1 MQTVNRL
8 LCVVATTLFCSTAFP
23 QTGKPRVSPAQTVA
37 YKIKDAKVTIN
48 YSSPSVRDRKIWG
61 WLVPYDKVWRAG
73 ANEATTFETDKD
85 IRVAGKP
92 LPAGKY
98 GFFLIPRNS
107 GAWTAIFN
115 TVSNQWGAFKYDS
128 TKDQLRVDV
137 FPRVATDSMEVLAYN
152 ITGEGFSLSWEKLV
166 IPVPVN

>member
-1 MQTVNRL
+1 MQTFTRL
-8 LCVVATTLFCSTAFP
+8 LAVVATTLFCSTAFA
-23 QTGKPRVSPAQTVA
+23 QTGKPRVSPAQTES
-37 YKIKDAKVTIN
+37 YKIGKAKITID

-73 ANEATTFETDKD
+73 ANEATTFETDAA

-98 GFFLIPRNS
+98 GFFLIPHAT
-107 GAWTAIFN
+107 GPWTAVFN

-137 FPRVATDSMEVLAYN
+137 SPRVSADSTEVLAYT
-152 ITGEGFSLSWEKLV
+152 ITNDGFALSWEKLV